1 MKPDELRAWIDS
13 LTDDIE
19 FRYEGLWG
27 AICPFTRSNISLC
40 YNGEEITVDSID
52 KAMSTPFIAGHSL
65 SEISTEIYF
74 G

>member
-1 MKPDELRAWIDS
+1 MDWIDS

-19 FRYEGLWG
+19 FQYKGLWG
-27 AICPFTRSNISLC
+27 VICPFTRSEISLC
-40 YNGEEITVDSID
+40 YNGHELTVDSVE

-65 SEISTEIYF
+65 NELSTEIQF

>member
-1 MKPDELRAWIDS
+1 MKPDALRDWIDS

-19 FRYEGLWG
+19 FQYKGLWG
-27 AICPFTRSNISLC
+27 VICPFTRSEISLC
-40 YNGEEITVDSID
+40 YNGHELTVDSVE

-65 SEISTEIYF
+65 NELSTEIQL